1 MRVLILSA
9 RHDYRA
15 ASSKIDS
22 QLYKLVYEIWKDR
35 AAAAQ
40 ESAGATMTFVLQHI
54 PKNVIDIGNKH
65 GGNALGLESIAQQC
79 ECGYRNLGRLA
90 LYVLTSDVQGG
101 LP

>member
-22 QLYKLVYEIWKDR
+22 QLYKLVYEVWRDR

-40 ESAGATMTFVLQHI
+40 EATGANMTFVLQHI
-54 PKNVIDIGNKH
+54 PKKVIDAGNEQ

-79 ECGYRNLGRLA
+79 ECRYRNLGRLA
-90 LYVLTSDVQGG
+90 LYVLTSDV
-101 LP
+101 